1 MIQSLYLLLFGD
13 AHQPVHDLRSKK
25 HKREDL
31 RRNLNCFIAKNFYII
46 VLAIL
51 LLCFI
56 TFVVS
61 CFLFVGISATESGML
76 RNFVNGGYV

>member
-13 AHQPVHDLRSKK
+13 AHQPVNDLRKRNR
-25 HKREDL
+25 REDI
-31 RRNLNCFIAKNFYII
+31 RKNLNCFIAMNFYII
-46 VLAIL
+46 VLVIL

-61 CFLFVGISATESGML
+61 CFALVGVSATESGML
-76 RNFVNGGYV
+76 RNFVNGGYI

>member
-1 MIQSLYLLLFGD
+1 MKSILTLLLFGD
-13 AHQPVHDLRSKK
+13 AHEPVHDLRSKK
-25 HKREDL
+25 QREEDF
-31 RRNLNCFIAKNFYII
+31 RIKLNCFIAKNFYII

-61 CFLFVGISATESGML
+61 CFALVGVSATESGML
-76 RNFVNGGYV
+76 RNFINGGLV

>member
-1 MIQSLYLLLFGD
+1 MKSTLTLFLLGD
-13 AHQPVHDLRSKK
+13 AHEPVYDLRKRNR
-25 HKREDL
+25 REDI
-31 RRNLNCFIAKNFYII
+31 RKNLNCFIAKNFYII

-61 CFLFVGISATESGML
+61 CFLFIGISATESGML